1 MKKTELALAAVAL
14 LSILINP
21 AVKAADDSA
30 TALPTDSITQD
41 TLTRAEPEI
50 NPATPPNAPLANIAH
65 GALGEMMELGEI
77 LTGDMP
83 RPGRPSSPPMPNQK
97 LEERVALAGAPDGAP
112 PLLGMGAPGMA
123 LAGPGMAPP
132 GMAMGGCPMM
142 RSQHR
147 CPLTM
152 LEGANALTDDQ
163 YQKLYDIKG
172 QFIAN
177 IVPKGLN
184 MYLLIRKMK
193 DLLTAADTDT
203 KAVKTA
209 EKQIAAAA
217 SDLSM
222 TVMDSIVS
230 VNDVL
235 TPEQRKELH
244 TRMIRSTLGA
254 GGLRQHHDEE
264 PYLEK

>member
-1 MKKTELALAAVAL
+1 
-14 LSILINP
+14 
-21 AVKAADDSA
+21 
-30 TALPTDSITQD
+30 
-41 TLTRAEPEI
+41 
-50 NPATPPNAPLANIAH
+50 
-65 GALGEMMELGEI
+65 
-77 LTGDMP
+77 
-83 RPGRPSSPPMPNQK
+83 
-97 LEERVALAGAPDGAP
+97 
-112 PLLGMGAPGMA
+112 
-123 LAGPGMAPP
+123 
-132 GMAMGGCPMM
+132 MAMGGCPMM
-142 RSQHR
+142 RAQHR
-147 CPLTM
+147 CPLIM

-203 KAVKTA
+203 KAVKNV

-230 VNDVL
+230 VNQVL

-244 TRMIRSTLGA
+244 TRMIRSALGA
-254 GGLRQHHDEE
+254 GAQRQHHDEA
-264 PYLEK
+264 PHPDK